1 MIVRQD
7 GGAQSILGCALG
19 DCQREYSAA
28 PRTALYLAVAE
39 YPMDKPPKNLAVLF
53 ADISGSAKLYES
65 LGDAEALSTIERCL
79 AIIRQ
84 ACVDSGGRVVKTI
97 GDEVMAVFPAAD
109 GAARAATD
117 MQARVSMQR
126 TARGAPLAIHVGF
139 NYGPVLEEGNDVFGD
154 SVTVAARLSNLA
166 RGGQVFTSAQTVQ
179 ELPPALRARTRS
191 QHAHTVK
198 GKQKDIDLFE
208 LVWQE
213 TEDELTA
220 LSTHVKVGPAHLVL
234 RHGERQIELSDAAST
249 LSIGRDLQNDVVI
262 ADRKASRMHA
272 HIERRRDKFVL
283 IDHSSNG
290 TYITVQGETEIV
302 LRREE
307 LLLRSSGRVSFGHA
321 YKDDPSEFLA
331 FSCLG

>member
-1 MIVRQD
+1 MEKSPQ
-7 GGAQSILGCALG
+7 
-19 DCQREYSAA
+19 
-28 PRTALYLAVAE
+28 
-39 YPMDKPPKNLAVLF
+39 NLAVLF
-53 ADISGSAKLYES
+53 ADISGSAKLYEN
-65 LGDAEALSTIERCL
+65 LGDAEALATIERCL

-84 ACVDSGGRVVKTI
+84 ACIDSGGRVVKTI

-117 MQARVSMQR
+117 MQARITAQR
-126 TARGAPLAIHVGF
+126 TSRGTAVAIHVGF

-166 RGGQVFTSAQTVQ
+166 KGGQVFTSAQTVA

-191 QHAHTVK
+191 QQAHTVK

-220 LSTHVKVGPAHLVL
+220 LSTHVKVRPAQLTLQHGD
-234 RHGERQIELSDAAST
+234 RHIELSEAAPT
-249 LSIGRDLQNDVVI
+249 LAIGRDLQNDVVI
-262 ADRKASRMHA
+262 ADRKASRLHA
-272 HIERRRDKFVL
+272 RIERRRDKFVL

-290 TYITVQGETEIV
+290 TYVTVEGEPEVV

-307 LLLRSSGRVSFGHA
+307 LMLRGAGHISFGHA
-321 YKDDPSEFLA
+321 YQDDPSEVLA
-331 FSCLG
+331 FSCPY